1 MGILNCTP
9 DSFSDGGLLDSVDA
23 VVARAEEMVRAG
35 ADLLDFGGES
45 TRPGA
50 VPIPSELQIHR
61 VIPALSEVRARLNV
75 TCSIDTTS
83 ATVASEALDA
93 GATMVNDVSAGRF
106 DADLLPLVA
115 RTGAAVVLM
124 HMQGTPQTMQ
134 VSPAYAEVV
143 RDVKSFLRD
152 RAEIAIKAGVS
163 RDRIVIDPGIGFGK
177 SVEHNLDLLAR
188 QREFLDLGYPLLIG
202 TSRKGFI
209 GHVINEPDPARRQFG
224 TAATICWAVTNG
236 CGIVRVHDVGEMS
249 QVVRMTQ
256 EIMARLR

>member
-23 VVARAEEMVRAG
+23 VVVRAEEMVRAG

-83 ATVASEALDA
+83 ATVASAALDA

-106 DADLLPLVA
+106 DPDLLPLVA

-256 EIMARLR
+256 AIMARLR